1 MWSSFRCIYVDLTI
15 TPMIDRLK
23 NEVQNPTHIIPEDSM
38 ESWVRG
44 GYHRVKL

>member
-1 MWSSFRCIYVDLTI
+1 
-15 TPMIDRLK
+15 MIDRLK

-44 GYHRVKL
+44 GLPYRVKL